1 MYFSDSP
8 YRRRVSAFAAAVF
21 VLCILQRAG
30 GFAAELGVPPATE
43 YQVKAAFVYNFIKFV
58 DWPAGR
64 NAGEDTLRLCVLG
77 EVPAMAPFT
86 DLDGKMVKGK
96 RLAVSAMMDPQAV
109 GACQVL
115 FVSSSLS
122 RRMNEVLDVVK
133 GRPMLT
139 VGDTE
144 GYAQRGIMINMYLDD
159 KRVRFEINA
168 KAARTA
174 GLRVSTKLMSL
185 AGTVHGGE
193 ATEE

>member
-1 MYFSDSP
+1 
-8 YRRRVSAFAAAVF
+8 
-21 VLCILQRAG
+21 
-30 GFAAELGVPPATE
+30 
-43 YQVKAAFVYNFIKFV
+43 
-58 DWPAGR
+58 
-64 NAGEDTLRLCVLG
+64 
-77 EVPAMAPFT
+77 
-86 DLDGKMVKGK
+86 
-96 RLAVSAMMDPQAV
+96 
-109 GACQVL
+109 
-115 FVSSSLS
+115 
-122 RRMNEVLDVVK
+122 MNEVLDVVK